1 MSPYLAA
8 WIFWILMFFAIE
20 LPAVFN
26 RQDGDTL
33 SELVWNVFAIRGKPI
48 GWQLRRLA
56 LVLGLGWLVA
66 HFLTGGAI

>member
-8 WIFWILMFFAIE
+8 WILWIMMFFAIE

-26 RQDGDTL
+26 RQQGDTL
-33 SELVWNVFAIRGKPI
+33 SEVIWNIFAIRGKPV

-56 LVLGLGWLVA
+56 LLVGLVWLVA
-66 HFLTGGAI
+66 HLVTGGWV

>member
-26 RQDGDTL
+26 RQPGDTL
-33 SELVWNVFAIRGKPI
+33 SELVWNVFAIRGKPL

>member
-8 WIFWILMFFAIE
+8 WILWIMMFFAIE

-26 RQDGDTL
+26 RQQGDTL
-33 SELVWNVFAIRGKPI
+33 SEVIWNVFAIRGKPF

-56 LVLGLGWLVA
+56 LLVGLVWLVA
-66 HFLTGGAI
+66 HLVTGGWV

>member
-8 WIFWILMFFAIE
+8 WIFWVLMFLAIE

-26 RQDGDTL
+26 RQSGDTL
-33 SELVWNVFAIRGKPI
+33 SEVVWNVFAIRGKPA

-66 HFLTGGAI
+66 HLLTGGAI

>member
-1 MSPYLAA
+1 MSPFLAA

-26 RQDGDTL
+26 RQPGDTL
-33 SELVWNVFAIRGKPI
+33 SELIWGVFAVRGKPF

-56 LVLGLGWLVA
+56 LLIGLGWLLA
-66 HFLTGGAI
+66 HLLTGGAV

>member
-8 WIFWILMFFAIE
+8 WILWILMFFAIE

-26 RQDGDTL
+26 RQQGDTL
-33 SELVWNVFAIRGKPI
+33 SELVWNVFAIRGKPL

-56 LVLGLGWLVA
+56 LVVGLGWLVV
-66 HFLTGGAI
+66 HFLTGGAV